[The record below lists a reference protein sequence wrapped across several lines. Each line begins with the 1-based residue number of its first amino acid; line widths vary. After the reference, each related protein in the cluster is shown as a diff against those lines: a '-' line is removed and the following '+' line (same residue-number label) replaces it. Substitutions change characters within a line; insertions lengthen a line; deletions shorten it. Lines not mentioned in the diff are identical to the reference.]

1 LATAVDGNPNAV
13 NFPAPSFTLVDEH
26 DQPVSLAD
34 LRGKTVA
41 LTFLDPV
48 CTSDCPIIA
57 QEFRQADQMLGALS
71 KKVEFVAIDANPLYT
86 APDYLVAFDDQENL
100 AHISNW
106 AYLTG
111 PLTELKPIW
120 NSYGIL
126 IGYSPG
132 GAMIAHG
139 ELAYVISPSGQMRY
153 SLDSDPGASTAATK
167 SSFSVTLANAI
178 TRTVN
183 GS

>member
-1 LATAVDGNPNAV
+1 
-13 NFPAPSFTLVDEH
+13 
-26 DQPVSLAD
+26 
-34 LRGKTVA
+34 
-41 LTFLDPV
+41 V
-48 CTSDCPIIA
+48 CVSDCPVIA
-57 QEFRQADQMLGALS
+57 QEFRQADRMLGALS

-86 APDYLVAFDDQENL
+86 APDYLVAFDQQEDL
-100 AHISNW
+100 SQISNW

-111 PLTELKPIW
+111 RLPQLQSIW

-139 ELAYVISPSGQMRY
+139 ELAYVISPTGRVRY
-153 SLDSDPGASTAATK
+153 SLDSDPGASTSATQ
-167 SSFSVTLANAI
+167 SSFAVTLADAI

-183 GS
+183 GA

>member
-1 LATAVDGNPNAV
+1 
-13 NFPAPSFTLVDEH
+13 
-26 DQPVSLAD
+26 
-34 LRGKTVA
+34 
-41 LTFLDPV
+41 V
-48 CTSDCPIIA
+48 CVSDCPVIA

-86 APDYLVAFDDQENL
+86 APDYLLAFDHQENL
-100 AHISNW
+100 SQISNW

-111 PLTELKPIW
+111 SLPQLKSIW
-120 NSYGIL
+120 NNYGIL

-132 GAMIAHG
+132 GAMIAHS

-153 SLDSDPGASTAATK
+153 SLDSDPGASTSATK
-167 SSFSVTLANAI
+167 SSFAVTLANAI